1 MKKLIIALSV
11 FLIIFIS
18 SLSNSV
24 AIETQINKTES
35 NQTWIVDNE
44 GDGDFKLIQ
53 KAINNANPGD
63 TIEVYSGIYNED
75 ITINKQL
82 VLECINLSHFHFY
95 HKVTLIPNI
104 TRLGS
109 E

>member
-44 GDGDFKLIQ
+44 GDV
-53 KAINNANPGD
+53 
-63 TIEVYSGIYNED
+63 TYYNV
-75 ITINKQL
+75 NWL
-82 VLECINLSHFHFY
+82 R
-95 HKVTLIPNI
+95 P
-104 TRLGS
+104 
-109 E
+109 